1 MAHRVGA
8 TVAGGRRDRGLVL
21 ALESGPRASCREQ
34 RLVGPAPSAAQTAA
48 RRVSV
53 VDRRSGLGGRVS
65 GGRRTSDE
73 LAPPSTIGDGDPVP
87 TVAFM
92 QTFM

>member
-1 MAHRVGA
+1 
-8 TVAGGRRDRGLVL
+8 
-21 ALESGPRASCREQ
+21 
-34 RLVGPAPSAAQTAA
+34 
-48 RRVSV
+48 
-53 VDRRSGLGGRVS
+53 VS

-73 LAPPSTIGDGDPVP
+73 LAPPSTIGDGDPAP

>member
-1 MAHRVGA
+1 MA
-8 TVAGGRRDRGLVL
+8 
-21 ALESGPRASCREQ
+21 
-34 RLVGPAPSAAQTAA
+34 
-48 RRVSV
+48 
-53 VDRRSGLGGRVS
+53 DRRSGLGGRVS